1 MSLRGRRDAEQ
12 NRIRDRKAVMDG
24 QKLRGTRSRLTIGED
39 GTVYLMNENDPPIE
53 DDWGSAEPLTA
64 AEVLRGARRILSD
77 DLLADAIVIE
87 RRERA

>member
-1 MSLRGRRDAEQ
+1 M
-12 NRIRDRKAVMDG
+12 K
-24 QKLRGTRSRLTIGED
+24 RLKIGED

-53 DDWGSAEPLTA
+53 DDWGSAEQLTA